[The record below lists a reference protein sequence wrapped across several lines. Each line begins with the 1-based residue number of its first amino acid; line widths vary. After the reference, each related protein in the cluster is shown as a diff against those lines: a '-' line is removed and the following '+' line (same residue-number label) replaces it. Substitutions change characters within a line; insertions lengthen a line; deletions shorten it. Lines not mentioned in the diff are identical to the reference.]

1 MKKVI
6 LVMLAILCGR
16 EMHASRPCP
25 EPETIDRLQELQR
38 CVGSIKSIVTTNQ
51 TDNIIIESLSETIIA
66 DLSVVEQVLCS
77 KIDNITIDTSGL
89 DVQCSGIDELSVQL
103 SEVEQLLCSKI
114 EDVFSDIEDLSV
126 QLSDVEQVLCSKI
139 DNITIDTSGLDVQ
152 CSGIDELSV
161 QLSETDAMLCSKIG
175 MLDGEGSCLE
185 SVIDVPDDI
194 NNLDLSTIQLLKT
207 ILLNLYGCGMG

>member
-1 MKKVI
+1 
-6 LVMLAILCGR
+6 MLAILCGR

-103 SEVEQLLCSKI
+103 SE
-114 EDVFSDIEDLSV
+114 
-126 QLSDVEQVLCSKI
+126 
-139 DNITIDTSGLDVQ
+139 
-152 CSGIDELSV
+152 
-161 QLSETDAMLCSKIG
+161 TDAMLCSKIG